1 MGETRRVAD
10 GLVFGEGLRWREGRL
25 HLSDLHDRRVL
36 ALGPEGRFEEL
47 ARVEARP
54 SGLGWLPDGRLLVV
68 SMRDR
73 RLLRLETG
81 RLVLHAD
88 LSGLAS
94 FDCNDMVVGPTGR
107 AYVGNFGFDLFGG
120 AAQRTAELIAVEPDG
135 RGRIVATDLAFPNGV
150 VLTPDG
156 RTLVVAESFGS
167 RLTAFDVSDE
177 GDLSRRRVWAA
188 IDGMVPD
195 GIALDAEGAIWVT
208 SPATGE
214 LLRLHEGGR
223 VSVRVRPSQAPYA
236 CALGGP
242 GRRTLYVATAPTHQ
256 PEEALARRAGC
267 IEALDAPAPGA
278 GWP

>member
-1 MGETRRVAD
+1 MGETRRVAE
-10 GLVFGEGLRWREGRL
+10 GLVFGEGLRWRDGRL
-25 HLSDLHDRRVL
+25 YLSDLHDRKVL
-36 ALGPEGRFEEL
+36 ALAPGGALEEL

-73 RLLRLETG
+73 RLLRLEAG

-94 FDCNDMVVGPTGR
+94 FDCNDMVVGPSGR
-107 AYVGNFGFDLFGG
+107 AYVGNFGFDLFAG
-120 AAQRTAELIAVEPDG
+120 AAQRAAELVAVEPDG
-135 RGRIVATDLAFPNGV
+135 RARVVARDLAFPNGM

-156 RTLVVAESFGS
+156 RTLVVAESFGA
-167 RLTAFDVSDE
+167 RLTAFDVADD
-177 GDLSRRRVWAA
+177 GDLSRRRVWAE
-188 IDGMVPD
+188 IEGMVPD

-208 SPATGE
+208 SPASGE
-214 LLRLHEGGR
+214 LLRVHPGGR
-223 VSVRVRPSQAPYA
+223 VSARVQPEQPPYA

-242 GRRTLYVATAPTHQ
+242 GRRTLYVATAPSHQ

-267 IEALDAPAPGA
+267 IEVLDAPAPAA

>member
-1 MGETRRVAD
+1 MGETRRVAE

-25 HLSDLHDRRVL
+25 YLSDLHDRRVL
-36 ALGPEGRFEEL
+36 ALGPEGGFQEI

-73 RLLRLETG
+73 CLLRLEPG
-81 RLVLHAD
+81 GLVLHAD

-107 AYVGNFGFDLFGG
+107 AYVGNFGFDLFAGLE
-120 AAQRTAELIAVEPDG
+120 QRPAELVAVEPDG
-135 RGRIVATDLAFPNGV
+135 RARVVATDLAFPNGV

-156 RTLVVAESFGS
+156 RTLVVAESFAA
-167 RLTAFDVSDE
+167 RLTAFDVSDD
-177 GDLSRRRVWAA
+177 GDLSRRRVWAE
-188 IDGMVPD
+188 IEGMVPD

-214 LLRLHEGGR
+214 LLRVHEGGR
-223 VSVRVRPSQAPYA
+223 VSARVRPSQSPYA

-242 GRRTLYVATAPTHQ
+242 GRRTLYVATAPSHQ
-256 PEEALARRAGC
+256 PEEALGRRAGC
-267 IEALDAPAPGA
+267 IEALEAAAPGA